1 MTLDTLGN
9 SFPDHFDGKPLN
21 PEGTVPDVLPFQ
33 FTNGTCTFQFDSEY
47 VHILNK
53 SDGDEEGVRW
63 SEPLSAYADVR
74 HWVIVQKLPK
84 VSLNRGMLSK
94 LLGFKVKRMSV
105 DMGHRQ
111 AVVALA
117 HKKES
122 WMSIILFSRELE
134 KEEPDELIEEI
145 AGKYRALLN
154 FN

>member
-53 SDGDEEGVRW
+53 SDGDDEGVRW

-74 HWVIVQKLPK
+74 HWVIVLGSPK
-84 VSLNRGMLSK
+84 ASLNRGVLSW
-94 LLGFKVKRMSV
+94 LFGFKVKRMSV
-105 DMGHRQ
+105 EVGRRQ

-122 WMSIILFSRELE
+122 WMSIILFSRELD
-134 KEEPDELIEEI
+134 KEEPAESIEEI
-145 AGKYRALLN
+145 AAKYRALLS